1 MAEKSS
7 TTFIEPKKSANPAPL
22 LEKDME
28 GAIKCPECG
37 SPKIFRDK
45 LRGEVVCASCGLVIE
60 EGMVDFTQEWREFE
74 SEEAEKKRRSGAP
87 MSLARHDKGISTE
100 IGMGYSDIFRL
111 PSSARPKFF
120 RLKKWQQ
127 RISTAT
133 ERNLKYALA
142 ELKRYTSFLAL
153 PSSVEETIALLY
165 RKAVNKELVRGRS
178 MESVI
183 AGALYAACR
192 EHGTPRTLDEIAEVS
207 HVPKREIGR
216 TYRFMARQ
224 IGLRILPTDP
234 ADYIPRFASQLNLS
248 GTVVTKALAILK
260 QSKEKE
266 LTSGR
271 GPTGVAAAV
280 LYIAAQLMNEKRTQR
295 QVAEVA
301 GVTEVTIRNRYKEL
315 VRELQLTNLQ
325 IE

>member
-1 MAEKSS
+1 MTK
-7 TTFIEPKKSANPAPL
+7 

-28 GAIKCPECG
+28 GAIECPECG
-37 SPKIFRDK
+37 GKRISRDK
-45 LRGEVVCASCGLVIE
+45 TRGEVVCANCGLVIE
-60 EGMVDFTQEWREFE
+60 GDMVDMSQEWREFDT
-74 SEEAEKKRRSGAP
+74 SDYEKKRRAGAP
-87 MSLARHDKGISTE
+87 ASLARHDKGISTE
-100 IGMGYSDIFRL
+100 IGMGYADIFKL
-111 PSSARPKFF
+111 PASKRPKFF

-142 ELKRYTSFLAL
+142 ELKRYTSYLNL
-153 PSSVEETIALLY
+153 PPSVEETIAFLY
-165 RKAVNKELVRGRS
+165 RKAVAKELVRGRS

-216 TYRFMARQ
+216 TYRFLARQ
-224 IGLRILPTDP
+224 VGIRILPTDP
-234 ADYIPRFASQLNLS
+234 MNYLPRFASRLSLS
-248 GTVVTKALAILK
+248 GAVVTKAIEILK
-260 QSKEKE
+260 KAREKE

-280 LYIAAQLMNEKRTQR
+280 LYIAAQMTGEKRTQR
-295 QVAEVA
+295 QVADVA

-315 VRELQLTNLQ
+315 VKELNLTSLP
-325 IE
+325 ID

>member
-1 MAEKSS
+1 MGPGDLLAM
-7 TTFIEPKKSANPAPL
+7 
-22 LEKDME
+22 LEKEVE
-28 GAIKCPECG
+28 GKIKCPECG
-37 SPKIFRDK
+37 GKK
-45 LRGEVVCASCGLVIE
+45 LFKDSTRGEVVCRSCGLVIE
-60 EGMVDFTQEWREFE
+60 DGMIDFSQEWREFDSGE
-74 SEEAEKKRRSGAP
+74 SEKKRRAGAP

-100 IGMGYSDIFRL
+100 IGMGYSDIFKL
-111 PSSARPKFF
+111 PASKRPKFF
-120 RLKKWQQ
+120 RMKKWQQ

-142 ELKRYTSFLAL
+142 ELKRYTSFLNL

-165 RKAVNKELVRGRS
+165 RKAVAKELVRGRS

-192 EHGTPRTLDEIAEVS
+192 EHGTPRTLDEISEVS

-216 TYRFMARQ
+216 TYRFLARQ
-224 IGLRILPTDP
+224 VGLRILPTDP
-234 ADYIPRFASQLNLS
+234 ADYVPRFASQLTLS
-248 GTVVTKALAILK
+248 GKVVTKALEILK
-260 QSKEKE
+260 RSKEKE

-280 LYIAAQLMNEKRTQR
+280 LYIAAQMIGEKRTQR
-295 QVAEVA
+295 QVADVA

-315 VRELQLTNLQ
+315 VRELNLSSLQ
-325 IE
+325 DN